1 MIQPSHEPDEL
12 SEVLEAGYAAPP
24 LDGAF
29 SDNLVRRM
37 QAEVLP
43 QSSLPR
49 NRQMRWAVVFCS
61 VGVAASILAAIY
73 VSNPLGTKASRDEVA
88 LQSVPG
94 SRSFEL
100 SSSTES
106 KSNRSLKSELIPTNE
121 AKIDGLSAINESL
134 VDAKSGEAARG
145 ISSFESRL
153 ESRTEVPGGIVKIEE
168 SKANDNYRNLLTLE
182 SMSAA
187 VMEEFEIV
195 TKERAKALDLSITSQ
210 AEGPD
215 AVRVRLEFEKQGE
228 LKEYSGVEL
237 KQFDGDKLLL
247 SVTLKEGESK
257 PGRVIVRFVAARSNL
272 AALSL
277 EIVAKD
283 RGTRVRYVLPMKDFV
298 TKQEGLTQ
306 P

>member
-1 MIQPSHEPDEL
+1 MMQPNHEPDEL

-24 LDGAF
+24 LDAAY

-43 QSSLPR
+43 RSSLPR
-49 NRQMRWAVVFCS
+49 KRQMRWAVMLCG
-61 VGVAASILAAIY
+61 VGVAASILAVIY

-88 LQSVPG
+88 LQSIPG
-94 SRSFEL
+94 SRSIEL
-100 SSSTES
+100 SSSIES
-106 KSNRSLKSELIPTNE
+106 KSTRSLVTELNSPN
-121 AKIDGLSAINESL
+121 
-134 VDAKSGEAARG
+134 DAKASKTKPLAQSRGSEAARG
-145 ISSFESRL
+145 YPLSRSLVESL
-153 ESRTEVPGGIVKIEE
+153 VEIENEVPRGIVEQE
-168 SKANDNYRNLLTLE
+168 SKANDSYLLTLE

-187 VMEEFEIV
+187 TMEEYEIV
-195 TKERAKALDLSITSQ
+195 TKERAKALGLSITSQ

-215 AVRVRLEFEKQGE
+215 AVRVSLEFEKQGE
-228 LKEYSGVEL
+228 LKEYKHVEL

-257 PGRVIVRFVAARSNL
+257 PGRMIVGFVSTRSNL
-272 AALSL
+272 TTLSL

-283 RGTRVRYVLPMKDFV
+283 RGSRVRYVLPVKDFV
-298 TKQEGLTQ
+298 TKPEGLTQ

>member
-1 MIQPSHEPDEL
+1 MMQPNQEPDEL
-12 SEVLEAGYAAPP
+12 SEMLEAGYAAPP
-24 LDGAF
+24 LDAAF

-49 NRQMRWAVVFCS
+49 KRQMRWAVVLCG
-61 VGVAASILAAIY
+61 VGVAASILAVIY

-100 SSSTES
+100 SSSSESISLETELISPNDAKASEPQPLAES
-106 KSNRSLKSELIPTNE
+106 KGNE
-121 AKIDGLSAINESL
+121 AARQYPLSQSLVESL
-134 VDAKSGEAARG
+134 VEIENEVPRG
-145 ISSFESRL
+145 IVEQ
-153 ESRTEVPGGIVKIEE
+153 E

-195 TKERAKALDLSITSQ
+195 TKERAKALGLSITSQ

-228 LKEYSGVEL
+228 LKEYNRVEL

-247 SVTLKEGESK
+247 SVALKEGESK
-257 PGRVIVRFVAARSNL
+257 PGRVIVGFVSTRSKL
-272 AALSL
+272 TTLSL

-283 RGTRVRYVLPMKDFV
+283 RGTRVRYVLPTKDYV
-298 TKQEGLTQ
+298 AIE
-306 P
+306 

>member
-1 MIQPSHEPDEL
+1 MKPNHEPDEL

-24 LDGAF
+24 LDAAF
-29 SDNLVRRM
+29 SDELVRRM
-37 QAEVLP
+37 QDEVVP
-43 QSSLPR
+43 RSSLTQ
-49 NRQMRWAVVFCS
+49 NRHAHRAIVLCG
-61 VGVAASILAAIY
+61 VGVAASILAVIY
-73 VSNPLGTKASRDEVA
+73 VWNPLGSKPARDEVA
-88 LQSVPG
+88 MQSVPG
-94 SRSFEL
+94 SNFEL
-100 SSSTES
+100 SSSIES
-106 KSNRSLKSELIPTNE
+106 KVTRSLTTASIATSDSKVSDIMPLDIPP
-121 AKIDGLSAINESL
+121 
-134 VDAKSGEAARG
+134 AKSRGGEAARG

-153 ESRTEVPGGIVKIEE
+153 ESSTEVPGGIVKNEE

-195 TKERAKALDLSITSQ
+195 TKERAKALGLSITSQ

-228 LKEYSGVEL
+228 LKEYSRVEL

-247 SVTLKEGESK
+247 SVALKEGESK
-257 PGRVIVRFVAARSNL
+257 TGHVVVGFVAARSNL

-298 TKQEGLTQ
+298 TKPEGLTQ